1 MPQSLQEQLSRPPC
15 PWTSSYLQEKVS
27 QTEGVVEA
35 LRLRER
41 LVADLESNCAVR
53 FVKSERL
60 IQLQGHKSLEQ
71 AVLL

>member
-1 MPQSLQEQLSRPPC
+1 M
-15 PWTSSYLQEKVS
+15 QEKVS